1 MIGIIGKK
9 LGMSQIF
16 KESGEIV
23 PVTVVQAGPCPVI
36 QVKSK
41 KSDGYVA
48 VQLGFEKKVERLM
61 KKPELGRFKAVK
73 VEPLRY
79 VAEIRDFGPTTAKA
93 GESITVEI
101 FKEGDIVKVTG
112 TSKGKGFQGT
122 VKRHNFNGGPKTHG
136 QSDRLRAPGAIGA
149 SAYPSHV
156 IKGVKMAGRMGG
168 TQSTIRNLKI
178 AKIDAANNLL
188 YIKGAIPG
196 ATGGIV
202 TIRRQES

>member
-16 KESGEIV
+16 RESGEVV

-41 KSDGYVA
+41 KTDGYVA

-79 VAEIRDFGPTTAKA
+79 VAEIRDFDPATAKT
-93 GESITVEI
+93 GENITVEI

-122 VKRHNFNGGPKTHG
+122 VKRHNFRGGPKTHG

-149 SAYPSHV
+149 SAYPSRV

-168 TQSTIRNLKI
+168 AQSTIRNLKI

-196 ATGGIV
+196 ANGGIV
-202 TIRRQES
+202 TIRRQER